1 MATIKIRF
9 RPSSVKD
16 KGGTLYY
23 QIIHKRQVKQ
33 LYTGFHLKNNE
44 WDATNSSVIIDSG
57 GNRSRTIYLSS
68 VNDSIRIGQTKLK
81 SIVAGFDLSG
91 HDYTVEDVASR
102 FVSPDAL
109 SGVVGFTRKLVDELC
124 RMGKKSMARRYR
136 VTLSNLLKFTGDRE
150 VSWGEINSTFVTG
163 FEEFLR
169 KRGLCRN
176 STSFYMR
183 NLRSIINRAIECD
196 HEVPR
201 NPFRHVYMGIDKTVK
216 RAVTLKT
223 VCRIRDIDL
232 RAYPHLDFAR
242 NVFMFAFYT
251 RGMSF
256 IDIAFL
262 KKSDVSNGVI
272 TYFRRKTS
280 QQIQVRLESQTLE
293 IMKKLGKSN
302 TAYLLPL
309 IGNDVADADSQYRN
323 MYHRVNRNLKKLGE
337 MLQLETKLTLYVA
350 RHAWASIAHHNH
362 VPISTI
368 SKAMGHDS
376 ETTTLIYLS
385 SIDSSAVDKANRKI
399 MLLMNGENEDESQH

>member
-23 QIIHKRQVKQ
+23 QIIHMRLVKQ
-33 LYTGFHLKNNE
+33 LYTGYHLRDGE
-44 WDATNSSVIIDSG
+44 WDSESGSIIINKDCDPS
-57 GNRSRTIYLSS
+57 RSKYLSLVMDEIKES
-68 VNDSIRIGQTKLK
+68 MSRLTAIVVRLDS
-81 SIVAGFDLSG
+81 SG
-91 HDYTVEDVASR
+91 NNYTVEDVVSAFASPMT
-102 FVSPDAL
+102 VT
-109 SGVVGFTRKLVDELC
+109 GVVSFTCKLVDDLR
-124 RMGKKSMARRYR
+124 RMGKMSMARRYSL
-136 VTLSNLLKFTGDRE
+136 TLNSLLKFTGDKE
-150 VSWGEINSTFVTG
+150 VVWNDFNSTFVTG

-183 NLRSIINRAIECD
+183 NLRSIINRASECD
-196 HEVPR
+196 YELPS
-201 NPFRHVYMGIDKTVK
+201 NLFKHVYMGVDKTVK

-223 VCRIRDIDL
+223 VCKIRDMDL
-232 RAYPHLDFAR
+232 SVYPHLDFAR

-256 IDIAFL
+256 VDMAFL

-280 QQIQVRLESQTLE
+280 QQIQVRLESQTRDVME
-293 IMKKLGKSN
+293 KLGKSGN
-302 TAYLLPL
+302 SYLLPL
-309 IGNDVADADSQYRN
+309 IKSDTADADSQYRN
-323 MYHRVNRNLKKLGE
+323 TYHRVNRNLKKLGE
-337 MLQLETKLTLYVA
+337 ILKLETKLTLYVA
-350 RHAWASIAHHNH
+350 RHAWASIAHHNN

-385 SIDSSAVDKANRKI
+385 SIDSSVVDKANRRI
-399 MLLMNGENEDESQH
+399 MALMKKGI